1 MQSAAEFLQ
10 ERGIRPSVQRT
21 AVYAYLR
28 DHMTHPTAE
37 EIYLALAPEFATLSR
52 ATVYNTLRLFAE
64 KGAAKLITIEEKEM
78 RFDSLTTIHG
88 HFKCVRCGCIEDFPI
103 DEAAVRRQLPA
114 GDAAEEFHFY
124 VRGTCARCRAENPK
138 KAC

>member
-1 MQSAAEFLQ
+1 MLSAAEFL
-10 ERGIRPSVQRT
+10 RRCGIRPSVQRT

-52 ATVYNTLRLFAE
+52 ATVYNTLRIFAE

-78 RFDSLTTIHG
+78 RFDARTAIHG
-88 HFKCVRCGCIEDFPI
+88 HFKCVRCGSIEDFPI
-103 DEAAVRRQLPA
+103 DEAAVRRQLPP
-114 GDAAEEFHFY
+114 GDSAEEFHFY
-124 VRGTCARCRAENPK
+124 VHGTCARCRSGK
-138 KAC
+138 